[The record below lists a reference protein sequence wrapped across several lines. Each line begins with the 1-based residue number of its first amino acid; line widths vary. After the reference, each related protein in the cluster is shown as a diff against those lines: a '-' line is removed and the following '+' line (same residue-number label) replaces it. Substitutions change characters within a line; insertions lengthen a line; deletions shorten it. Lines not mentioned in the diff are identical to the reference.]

1 MSARTVTLMLDSKLR
16 DARRLAKT
24 RIKEANK
31 LLKRAKDGV
40 SESSRNAI
48 RGSCDETADAAKTDN
63 TEKIQRASDHL
74 GELIDTDLGVYRK
87 PAWRESL
94 EQILVAVLIALVLRS
109 FVLEA
114 FKIPSGSMIPT
125 LAIGD
130 QIFVNKWVY
139 GLRVPFTSIR
149 IVDFAPPKRGDVVV
163 FIFPNEPHD
172 DFIKRVI
179 GVPGDVIEVRK
190 GVVYVNN
197 EELPREEMG
206 QLDAWDRETSTSVW
220 SQQHSIAYTEHLNGK
235 AYTVL
240 QDPTQ
245 GRPTTYNFAPTVV
258 SPGHLFVMG
267 DNRDH
272 SWDSRGWGQVPLQNV
287 LGRAMF
293 VWWSWGKDGLD
304 FKRLGTWI
312 E

>member
-1 MSARTVTLMLDSKLR
+1 MSGVSVPFMPDAKLR
-16 DARRLAKT
+16 DARRLA
-24 RIKEANK
+24 RQRVKEAHK
-31 LLKRAKDGV
+31 LLRRAKNNV
-40 SESSRNAI
+40 SETTRGAI
-48 RGSCDETADAAKTDN
+48 RGSADETTELARGDDAERIT
-63 TEKIQRASDHL
+63 RASDHL
-74 GELIDTDLGVYRK
+74 GELIDADLSTYRK
-87 PAWRESL
+87 PAWRESA
-94 EQILVAVLIALVLRS
+94 EQIIVAVLVALLLRS

-149 IVDFAPPKRGDVVV
+149 LVDFAPPKNGDVVV

-179 GVPGDVIEVRK
+179 GVPGDSVELRRGI
-190 GVVYVNN
+190 VYVNGK
-197 EELPREEMG
+197 EVTRDSKGPV
-206 QLDAWDRETSTSVW
+206 DVWDRETNS
-220 SQQHSIAYTEHLNGK
+220 SQWNLQHSDAFTEHLNGK
-235 AYTVL
+235 EYTVL
-240 QDPTQ
+240 EDPMM
-245 GRPTTYNFAPTVV
+245 PTRSDNFGPVEVPT
-258 SPGHLFVMG
+258 GKLFVMG

-272 SWDSRGWGQVPLQNV
+272 SYDSRAWGMVPMQNV

-304 FKRLGTWI
+304 IKRLGTWI

>member
-1 MSARTVTLMLDSKLR
+1 MSGVSVPFMLDPKLR
-16 DARRLAKT
+16 DARRLA
-24 RIKEANK
+24 RQRVKEAHK
-31 LLKRAKDGV
+31 LLRRAKSGV
-40 SESSRNAI
+40 SESTRGAI
-48 RGSCDETADAAKTDN
+48 RGSADETAELARGENVEGIT
-63 TEKIQRASDHL
+63 RASDHL
-74 GELIDTDLGVYRK
+74 SELIDADLGSYRK

-94 EQILVAVLIALVLRS
+94 EQIIVAVLVALLLRS

-149 IVDFAPPKRGDVVV
+149 MVDFAPPKNGDVVV
-163 FIFPNEPHD
+163 FIFPNEPHE
-172 DFIKRVI
+172 DFIKRVV
-179 GVPGDVIEVRK
+179 GVPGDTVEIRRGVIYVNDIEVVR
-190 GVVYVNN
+190 
-197 EELPREEMG
+197 EPRGKM
-206 QLDAWDRETSTSVW
+206 DVWDRETNSSVW
-220 SQQHSIAYTEHLNGK
+220 SQQHSIAYTEHMNDK
-235 AYTVL
+235 RYTVL
-240 QDPTQ
+240 EDP
-245 GRPTTYNFAPTVV
+245 AV
-258 SPGHLFVMG
+258 SQRSNNWGPRKVPEGHIFVMG

-272 SWDSRGWGQVPLQNV
+272 SYDSRAWGMVPLQNV

-304 FKRLGTWI
+304 IKRLGTWI

>member
-1 MSARTVTLMLDSKLR
+1 
-16 DARRLAKT
+16 
-24 RIKEANK
+24 
-31 LLKRAKDGV
+31 
-40 SESSRNAI
+40 
-48 RGSCDETADAAKTDN
+48 
-63 TEKIQRASDHL
+63 L
-74 GELIDTDLGVYRK
+74 GELIDSDLGVYRK

-94 EQILVAVLIALVLRS
+94 EQILVAVFIALVLRS

-163 FIFPNEPHD
+163 FMFPNDPHD
-172 DFIKRVI
+172 DFIKRVV
-179 GVPGDVIEVRK
+179 GVPGDTVEVKK
-190 GVVYVNN
+190 GIVYVNGD
-197 EELPREEMG
+197 ELPREEVGPMNV
-206 QLDAWDRETSTSVW
+206 WDRETTSSVW
-220 SQQHSIAYTEHLNGK
+220 NEQHSIAFAEHLNGK

-240 QDPTQ
+240 QDPVHTP
-245 GRPTTYNFAPTVV
+245 RFTDNFGPQVV
-258 SPGHLFVMG
+258 SAGHLFVMG
-267 DNRDH
+267 DNRNH
-272 SWDSRGWGQVPLQNV
+272 SWDSRGWGQVPMQNV

-304 FKRLGTWI
+304 VKRLGTWI

>member
-1 MSARTVTLMLDSKLR
+1 MPDAKLR
-16 DARRLAKT
+16 DARRLA
-24 RIKEANK
+24 RQRVKEAHK
-31 LLKRAKDGV
+31 LLRRAKNNV
-40 SESSRNAI
+40 SESTRAAI
-48 RGSCDETADAAKTDN
+48 RGSAEETHELARGDDADRIT
-63 TEKIQRASDHL
+63 RASDHL
-74 GELIDTDLGVYRK
+74 SELIDADLSAYRK
-87 PAWRESL
+87 PAWRESA
-94 EQILVAVLIALVLRS
+94 EQIIVAVLVALLLRS

-149 IVDFAPPKRGDVVV
+149 LIDFAPPKNGDVVV

-179 GVPGDVIEVRK
+179 GVPGDTVELRRGI
-190 GVVYVNN
+190 VYVNGK
-197 EELPREEMG
+197 EVTR
-206 QLDAWDRETSTSVW
+206 DANGPVDVWDRETNSSLWT
-220 SQQHSIAYTEHLNGK
+220 QQHSDAFTEHLGDK
-235 AYTVL
+235 TYTVL
-240 QDPTQ
+240 EDPMMPS
-245 GRPTTYNFAPTVV
+245 RSDNFALTEVP
-258 SPGHLFVMG
+258 PGKLFVMG

-272 SWDSRGWGQVPLQNV
+272 SYDSRAWGMVPMQNV

-304 FKRLGTWI
+304 VKRLGTWI